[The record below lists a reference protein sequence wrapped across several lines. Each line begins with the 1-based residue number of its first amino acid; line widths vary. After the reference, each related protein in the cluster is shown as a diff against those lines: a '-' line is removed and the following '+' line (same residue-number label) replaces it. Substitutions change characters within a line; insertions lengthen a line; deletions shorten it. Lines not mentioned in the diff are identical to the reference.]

1 MTTLVREDV
10 AEARAYAFSV
20 VPFRC
25 LMVAT
30 HPAENNVI
38 RVESIEPWA
47 TCPDGWHES
56 PVFYASGEAPP
67 HVET

>member
-1 MTTLVREDV
+1 MVSEIHLVRESQTCFEV
-10 AEARAYAFSV
+10 GSV

-30 HPAENNVI
+30 IPAENNVI
-38 RVESIEPWA
+38 RVESIELRA

-56 PVFYASGEAPP
+56 PVFYASQSTTE
-67 HVET
+67 VN